1 MGLREAHLLT
11 HILSSPYCTFLTHKS
26 SRLHSCFNE
35 KVASPEAWGLM
46 APIWRRAA
54 FTAVTPRNRLRREE
68 GDGQFR
74 DVRVRSVGSG
84 SDEDKGGETAI

>member
-1 MGLREAHLLT
+1 MKKLRLQKHGDLWLL
-11 HILSSPYCTFLTHKS
+11 F
-26 SRLHSCFNE
+26 
-35 KVASPEAWGLM
+35 G
-46 APIWRRAA
+46 AA